1 MPRGTLAGQLAA
13 MGFGDTARA
22 RQLLT
27 ADLGLDPDGADA
39 PLVEALA
46 GAADPDLALAALAR
60 MAPDEELRAALRAD
74 EELRDR
80 LVTVLGVSAALGDHL
95 ARQPGDWRLLAGPA
109 ALARPRGRGAGRD
122 PARGHPQRRAATR
135 PPSCGWPTGGG
146 CCTWPRAT

>member
-27 ADLGLDPDGADA
+27 GDLGLDPEGPDA

-74 EELRDR
+74 QELRDR
-80 LVTVLGVSAALGDHL
+80 LVTVAGRTQPVLADPHERVIAA
-95 ARQPGDWRLLAGPA
+95 ARRLLSSWA
-109 ALARPRGRGAGRD
+109 
-122 PARGHPQRRAATR
+122 H
-135 PPSCGWPTGGG
+135 
-146 CCTWPRAT
+146 